1 MRWFQTITIT
11 KTKKQIKMDKFNE
24 LKELIAGLEEDVVK
38 FYEKGNKAAG
48 VRLRKGL
55 QEIRTNSQLMR
66 QEISAKNKESK

>member
-1 MRWFQTITIT
+1 
-11 KTKKQIKMDKFNE
+11 MDKFNE

-55 QEIRTNSQLMR
+55 QEIRTLSQTLR
-66 QEISAKNKESK
+66 QDVSAKNKTVKTA